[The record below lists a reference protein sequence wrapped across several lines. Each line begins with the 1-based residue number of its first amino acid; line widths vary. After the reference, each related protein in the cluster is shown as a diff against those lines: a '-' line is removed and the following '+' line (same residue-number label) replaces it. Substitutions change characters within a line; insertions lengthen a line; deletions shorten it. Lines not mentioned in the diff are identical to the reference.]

1 MSSCIECRYAQARV
15 ASGDEPVL
23 DCRRY
28 PPAVIVL
35 NGDPMTVWTQVDG
48 DDLCGEWSPPSDPPI
63 ATRIGLNLDY
73 HEARAAVQSVDGT
86 WWYPQAPGCS
96 MMFPPPDPASRWCR
110 ETPQAMRSASEIVR
124 RVHLDVRR
132 GHRGSV

>member
-1 MSSCIECRYAQARV
+1 MTSSARDKRYGRRGGGWVDDPNAGHR
-15 ASGDEPVL
+15 L
-23 DCRRY
+23 DG
-28 PPAVIVL
+28 PACSIC
-35 NGDPMTVWTQVDG
+35 GQPMLLG
-48 DDLCGEWSPPSDPPI
+48 
-63 ATRIGLNLDY
+63 
-73 HEARAAVQSVDGT
+73 
-86 WWYPQAPGCS
+86 S